1 MRCQDIMKRP
11 VVCCKETEVVQA
23 AALKM
28 RDANVGFLPVCGAG
42 EKVVGIITDRDI
54 VLRVC
59 AEGLEV
65 QKTPISAVMTPQAIF
80 CRPGDDVRYVEGLM
94 AKNHKSRILIQDE
107 LGKAV
112 GVISLSDIARHDKVF
127 AAETMRQVSSREI
140 RSA

>member
-11 VVCCKETEVVQA
+11 VVCCKEKESIQA

-28 RDANVGFLPVCGAG
+28 RDANVGFLPVCGADD
-42 EKVVGIITDRDI
+42 KVVGVLTDRDI
-54 VLRVC
+54 ALRAC
-59 AEGLEV
+59 ADGLDI
-65 QKTPISAVMTPQAIF
+65 QKSTIGEVMTRQVIA

-107 LGKAV
+107 TGRAA
-112 GVISLSDIARHDKVF
+112 GVISLSDIACHDKMF

-140 RSA
+140 RSV